1 MHKSKSFV
9 LILSSVN
16 TVRKSKGVIVANLT
30 QQVDSFWNN
39 QATWDNP
46 NLYSWNDLDHS
57 LDMELMRKKSQ
68 WCNLGKSDEQLTKE
82 IIEER
87 KAAAQGR

>member
-1 MHKSKSFV
+1 
-9 LILSSVN
+9 
-16 TVRKSKGVIVANLT
+16 
-30 QQVDSFWNN
+30 
-39 QATWDNP
+39 
-46 NLYSWNDLDHS
+46 
-57 LDMELMRKKSQ
+57 MELMRKKSQ